1 MQKSQ
6 NHNLY
11 CIDCIEGAKKYLRD
25 DSVDIIITDPPYGIE
40 GNLLH
45 RHYHRN
51 ENMVIDGYVEI
62 PQDEYAEFS
71 HAWISEAERVLRP
84 GGTIYII
91 SGHTNLFEILAA
103 LKTTCLEERNH
114 IIWKYN
120 FGVYTTKKYVTSHYH
135 VLYYIKP
142 GGQITFNTYSRY
154 GSEEKNSL
162 DRSLNYQ
169 DREDVWVI
177 NREYKPRE
185 VKNKNELPGQLL
197 IKLLQYSSNQGDLV
211 ADFFLGGFSTAR
223 VALELG
229 RRVTGFEINPKS
241 FNHHI
246 AEIDEIT
253 PGELLSKLKQGKN
266 DLPSNQRKPWSQVD
280 LDQLKLRFE
289 ELHINKIS
297 KRQVIS
303 ILQKEFSRG
312 YFAILNKLSEI
323 SAE

>member
-1 MQKSQ
+1 MQKNQ
-6 NHNLY
+6 KHNLY
-11 CIDCIEGAKKYLRD
+11 CVDCIEGAKKYLQD
-25 DSVDIIITDPPYGIE
+25 DSVDLIITDPPYGIE

-45 RHYHRN
+45 RHYNRN

-62 PQDEYAEFS
+62 PQDEYSEFS
-71 HAWISEAERVLRP
+71 HAWILEAERVLRP

-135 VLYYIKP
+135 ILYYVKP

-229 RRVTGFEINPKS
+229 RKITGFEINPKS
-241 FNHHI
+241 FNHHLS
-246 AEIDEIT
+246 EIDKIT
-253 PGELLSKLKQGKN
+253 PGELLSTLKQGKN
-266 DLPSNQRKPWSQVD
+266 DLPKNQKKPWSQTD
-280 LDQLKLRFE
+280 LMQLKLRFE
-289 ELHINKIS
+289 KLLLNKTS
-297 KRQVIS
+297 KRHAIS
-303 ILQKEFSRG
+303 ILQTEFGRG
-312 YFAILNKLSEI
+312 YFAILNKISEI
-323 SAE
+323 SGK